1 MGDLF
6 SFLFE
11 TRAGLAVLFFG
22 GLVIVGIAAFL
33 LEKRTQSIY
42 VDRGPK
48 QDDEEDGLFS

>member
-48 QDDEEDGLFS
+48 QDDEEDSLFS